1 MRGSNED
8 KESENAMTHHRI
20 SCASMVALGVLML
33 CALPAFAQD
42 NNSTPQM
49 TVRHAAGFSISPPLS
64 ELVKLPRQPM
74 WGFHE
79 ANPVHYVNFHPGRK
93 PEPVADSVEQSS
105 PGGPASINIGLN
117 LLGVGNGFPG
127 YSVPDAPPD
136 TNAAV
141 GDTEVV
147 EWVNVSYAI
156 FNKTTGA
163 TLAGPVEGNTIWSN
177 LGGICANN
185 NDGDIIAQWDRTA
198 KRWLLAQNVFTHP
211 YTACIAVSQTDNA
224 LGAYYLYAFS
234 LGTGFPDYPKYGVWP
249 SGYFETMNNFGTSG
263 SQLVGAEVC
272 AYNNAKL
279 LVGDQSAE
287 QICFQLTPN
296 DYSLLPG
303 DQDSNI
309 APPNGQDEFLIG
321 SYDVDGSN
329 DHLYLYSMHPD
340 YANPSQSTFTGSG
353 LADPFTVPAYNPY
366 DPGCNPIRGACIPEP
381 NGSGVG
387 SLADRLMYRFA
398 YWDDGPLANVPPSP
412 PKPAPA
418 QHWFVNW
425 DVTASGGQGGV
436 RWMEVTGP
444 IKQVNLPG
452 SLSSIN
458 VFQQGTYAPDG
469 NWRWMGSLTRDK
481 VGDIL
486 LGYSVSCGSSCPGGT
501 NGGVYPSVY
510 IAGRQVNDPLGLG
523 NLEAETQ
530 VVGGAGSQPDTA
542 NRWGDYS
549 AMRIDTNDGHNGC
562 TFWYTQEFYE
572 VTQTFDWSTQIA
584 SAQFSNCN

>member
-1 MRGSNED
+1 
-8 KESENAMTHHRI
+8 
-20 SCASMVALGVLML
+20 MVALGVLML

-93 PEPVADSVEQSS
+93 LELVADTVEQSS
-105 PGGPASINIGLN
+105 PGGPASISLGLN
-117 LLGVGNGFPG
+117 ILGVGNGFPG

-141 GDTEVV
+141 GDTQVV

-156 FNKTTGA
+156 FDKNSGA
-163 TLAGPVEGNTIWSN
+163 TLAGPVEGNTIWSS
-177 LGGICANN
+177 LGGICASN

-198 KRWLLAQNVFTHP
+198 KRWLLAQNVFVHP

-224 LGAYYLYAFS
+224 LGSYYLYAFS
-234 LGTGFPDYPKYGVWP
+234 LGTGFPDYPKYGIWP
-249 SGYFETMNNFGTSG
+249 SGYFETMNNFGTNG
-263 SQLVGAEVC
+263 GGFVGAEVC
-272 AYNNAKL
+272 SYNSAKL
-279 LVGDQSAE
+279 LVGDPSAE

-303 DQDSNI
+303 DQDSNL
-309 APPNGQDEFLIG
+309 APPNGQDEFFIG
-321 SYDVDGSN
+321 SYDVDASN

-381 NGSGVG
+381 NGSGVA
-387 SLADRLMYRFA
+387 SIADRLMYRFA
-398 YWDDGPLANVPPSP
+398 YWDDGPLANVPPTP

-418 QHWFVNW
+418 QHWFVNH
-425 DVTASGGQGGV
+425 VAAASGGQAGV
-436 RWMEVTGP
+436 RWYEFTAP
-444 IKQVNLPG
+444 IKTVTINGL
-452 SLSSIN
+452 SL
-458 VFQQGTYAPDG
+458 FQSGTFAPDS
-469 NWRWMGSLTRDK
+469 NYRWMGSLTRDK
-481 VGDIL
+481 VGDIA
-486 LGYSVSCGSSCPGGT
+486 LGYSLSSST
-501 NGGVYPSVY
+501 VDPSV
-510 IAGRQVNDPLGLG
+510 AFTGRTVNDPLGQM
-523 NLEAETQ
+523 EAEQ
-530 VVGGAGSQPDTA
+530 VIVNGTGSQVGTS

-549 AMRIDTNDGHNGC
+549 SMSIDGSDGC
-562 TFWYTQEFYE
+562 TFWYAQEYYM
-572 VTQTFDWSTQIA
+572 VNAQFDWSTRVA
-584 SAQFSNCN
+584 SLKFSNCH